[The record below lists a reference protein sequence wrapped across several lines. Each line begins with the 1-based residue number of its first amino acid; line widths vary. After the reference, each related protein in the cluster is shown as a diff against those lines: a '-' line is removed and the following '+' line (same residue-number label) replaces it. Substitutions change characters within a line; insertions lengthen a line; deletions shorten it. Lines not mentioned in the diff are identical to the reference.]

1 MRNFISSKNFVLAVS
16 MLVTAYL
23 GYTMTPELNYVEL
36 TETQKFI
43 NAIPTQFADW
53 KEIPT
58 NQVQMDLVPKDDEER
73 TIDNPYDDILM
84 RTYENSKGQ
93 RVQLALAYG
102 KSMRQEVKIHRPELC
117 YYAQGFQVKSLAS
130 ADFGIVSTNN
140 QPVSG
145 KNMLAENQ
153 NYQEA
158 VSYWIRIGE
167 MYSQSPWQT
176 RFYIIKQGLVG
187 NVVDGVLVRA
197 SVILFENQRPEEAY
211 QLNKLFLQD
220 LSQHVS
226 GHSKK
231 VLLN

>member
-1 MRNFISSKNFVLAVS
+1 MISYKSFYISVAMLLA
-16 MLVTAYL
+16 AYL
-23 GYTMTPELNYVEL
+23 GHALTPTLNFVEQS
-36 TETQKFI
+36 EAHKFI
-43 NAIPTQFADW
+43 NSVPKAFADW
-53 KEIPT
+53 KEVPS

-73 TIDNPYDDILM
+73 TTDNPYDDVLM

-117 YYAQGFQVKSLAS
+117 YYAQGFQVKSLVFS
-130 ADFGIVSTNN
+130 DFGIVSTNHHS
-140 QPVSG
+140 VVG
-145 KNMLAENQ
+145 KNMLVENQ

-176 RFYIIKQGLVG
+176 RFYIIKKGLVG
-187 NVVDGVLVRA
+187 DVVDGVLVRA
-197 SVILFENQRPEEAY
+197 SVILFDKESPDKAY

-220 LSQHVS
+220 LSNHLNEK
-226 GHSKK
+226 SKSI
-231 VLLN
+231 LLF